1 MNTPK
6 LTVNKRMLIL
16 LFAAYLGLAGF
27 AGWAYAYLS
36 KLQAGTSVV
45 NLNAVPSLQNLG
57 REQALFGD
65 LRLQI
70 SAFILN
76 NDTAKKA
83 ALDEAIKHSVAAL
96 QAGLAEYRGLVASPE
111 DQALLATAEKA
122 MQRYL
127 PRIEESLQFS
137 RDNSFFEARESYMDN
152 MEYADRVDVA
162 LKALFTYKSQ
172 LAREAVAATQ
182 AAFARTML
190 IGGVVTLALLLVLSA
205 IGYWVIRSVKREL
218 GGEPHDAVQM
228 ARRIAAGDLAVQA
241 VGRGGRSADAQSLMG
256 SMGEMA
262 LTVQRLIHDM
272 RDLSDRHEAG
282 DMDARIDT
290 TQYTGEYQ
298 ALAAGLNRMLLNY
311 VNLMQQSMACVHAFA
326 EGDFDATLPA
336 YPGKQAMINTGI
348 EKLRQN
354 IRQLLHDMQRM
365 ADDHAQGVLQSDIP
379 AAHYQGDF
387 KRVAEGVNAMVA
399 QHIAINQQ
407 VLSCIQA
414 FSQGNFDAPLAP
426 LPGDLATI
434 NANIEGV
441 RTHLKAVIQALAQ
454 LAEAHGRGEI
464 DQMLDPDAFA
474 GDYALIMRSMNH
486 TLENHIAINRKTLAC
501 MAQFSEGDFDAPLE
515 AFPGQQAYINHTM
528 ESIRSKL
535 QALNDDAQMLA
546 AAAKAGNIMTR
557 ADASRHQ
564 GDFKRIIEGVNNT
577 LEILVQPMLQVKS
590 SAETIH
596 VAAQEIAHGN
606 ANLSARTEAQASA
619 LEETAS
625 NMDELADTVRQ
636 NAARAQEAHGLVKTA
651 ATVAQ
656 QGGLVVDDVV
666 ATMAAINQSA
676 KKIEDIIGVIN
687 GIAFQ
692 TNILALNAAVEAARA
707 GEQGRGFA
715 VVAGE
720 VRSLAHRSA
729 SAATEIRELIE
740 DSVSKANRGSGLVA
754 QAGSTMQELMA
765 AVQRASAVM
774 HEIAA
779 ASTEQS
785 AGIQQARKAVNQMDG
800 VTQQNAALVEQAAAA
815 AESLQQQ
822 ADQLFSTVSAFRLSP
837 ARTPAI
843 TAPRAPLMLVNS

>member
-36 KLQAGTSVV
+36 KLQAGASVV
-45 NLNAVPSLQNLG
+45 NLNAVPSLESLG
-57 REQALFGD
+57 REKALFGD

-83 ALDEAIKHSVAAL
+83 TLDKEIQQSITELK
-96 QAGLAEYRGLVASPE
+96 AGLANYQRLIADPQ
-111 DQALLATAEKA
+111 DAALLATAEKA

-127 PRIEESLQFS
+127 PRIDESLQFS

-152 MEYADRVDVA
+152 MEYADRVDAA
-162 LKALFTYKSQ
+162 LKALFSYKSQ
-172 LAREAVAATQ
+172 LASEAVAATQ

-190 IGGVVTLALLLVLSA
+190 IGGIVTLGLLIVLSL
-205 IGYWVIRSVKREL
+205 IGYWVIRSVEREL
-218 GGEPHDAVQM
+218 GGEPHAAAEM
-228 ARRIAAGDLAVQA
+228 ARRIADGDL
-241 VGRGGRSADAQSLMG
+241 SAPISIAAHDKQSLMA
-256 SMGEMA
+256 SMRDMSYT
-262 LTVQRLIHDM
+262 LQRLIHDM

-290 TQYTGEYQ
+290 APYTGEYQ
-298 ALAAGLNRMLLNY
+298 ALAEGLNRMLLNY

-326 EGDFDATLPA
+326 EGDFDARLPA
-336 YPGKQAMINTGI
+336 FPGKQAMINTGI
-348 EKLRQN
+348 EKLRHN
-354 IRQLLHDMQRM
+354 IRQLMADMQHM
-365 ADDHAQGVLQSDIP
+365 TQDHDAGLMDSRIP
-379 AAHYQGDF
+379 AANYQGDF
-387 KRVAEGVNAMVA
+387 QRVAEGVNAMVA
-399 QHIAINQQ
+399 QHLAINHK
-407 VLSCIQA
+407 VLACIQA
-414 FSQGNFDAPLAP
+414 FSRGNFDIPLERF
-426 LPGDLATI
+426 PGQLASI
-434 NANIEGV
+434 NDNIEGV
-441 RTHLKAVIQALAQ
+441 RANLKAVIDSLSQLALAH
-454 LAEAHGRGEI
+454 ARGEI
-464 DQMLDPDAFA
+464 DQMLKPEAFE
-474 GDYALIMRSMNH
+474 GDYALIMQSMNR
-486 TLENHIAINRKTLAC
+486 TLENHITINRKTLAC

-577 LEILVQPMLQVKS
+577 LEILVQPMLQVKT

-596 VAAQEIAHGN
+596 IAAQEIAQGN
-606 ANLSARTEAQASA
+606 ADLSARTESQASA

-636 NAARAQEAHGLVKTA
+636 NAVRAEEANGLVKTA
-651 ATVAQ
+651 ASVAQ
-656 QGGLVVDDVV
+656 QGDSVVSDVV
-666 ATMAAINQSA
+666 ATMTAINHSA
-676 KKIEDIIGVIN
+676 QKIEDIIGVIN

-720 VRSLAHRSA
+720 VRSLAQRSA
-729 SAATEIRELIE
+729 SAATEIRQLIE
-740 DSVSKANRGSGLVA
+740 DSVSKANRGSTLVA
-754 QAGSTMQELMA
+754 QAGSTMQEVMS
-765 AVQRASAVM
+765 AVQRASEFM
-774 HEIAA
+774 DDIAA
-779 ASTEQS
+779 SSREQS
-785 AGIQQARKAVNQMDG
+785 SGIQQARMAVNQMDG

-815 AESLQQQ
+815 AESLLQQS
-822 ADQLFSTVSAFRLSP
+822 DQLFATVSAFRLSP
-837 ARTPAI
+837 QRTA
-843 TAPRAPLMLVNS
+843 ALPLLREPLKLVNG